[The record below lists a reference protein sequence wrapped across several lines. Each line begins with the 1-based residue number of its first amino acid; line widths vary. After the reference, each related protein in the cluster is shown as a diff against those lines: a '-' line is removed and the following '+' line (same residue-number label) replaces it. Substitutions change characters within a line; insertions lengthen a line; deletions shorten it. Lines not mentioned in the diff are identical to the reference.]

1 MKTFG
6 ASKEFVQDQ
15 DLEWETVGKGV
26 KRKIMTYDDK
36 IMLVKVHFD
45 EGGIGYKHEH
55 YHSQVTYIE
64 SGEFEF
70 SLDNYRPNRI
80 TFAGPTRLETV
91 ESGDQEEEAEE
102 DSGSDG
108 EGISKEENEEDEDM
122 VEELE
127 PPRREGQK
135 QRVYRQSIRKTI
147 SAF

>member
-6 ASKEFVQDQ
+6 ASKEFVLDQ
-15 DLEWETVGKGV
+15 DLDWETVGEGV

-70 SLDNYRPNRI
+70 SI
-80 TFAGPTRLETV
+80 GEETKLV
-91 ESGDQEEEAEE
+91 KEGDSVYIPPHVLHGAICKKTGVLIDVFSPIRE
-102 DSGSDG
+102 DFM
-108 EGISKEENEEDEDM
+108 E
-122 VEELE
+122 
-127 PPRREGQK
+127 
-135 QRVYRQSIRKTI
+135 
-147 SAF
+147 